1 MRVLK
6 TQVTYIVFLVAL
18 ALLISGC
25 QSMPSQGFSEQQKR
39 VLSQQGFEPIADDE
53 WMLSLSALILF
64 GFNDHQL
71 TDESRER
78 VQQLGKGLMDI
89 GITRIRIEGHADNMG
104 DPEYNLWLSQQR
116 ADAVAMEIS
125 ALGLPRDTVLTQ
137 GLGSM
142 FPVASNDTREGRAQ
156 NRRVTII
163 VSP

>member
-1 MRVLK
+1 
-6 TQVTYIVFLVAL
+6 
-18 ALLISGC
+18 
-25 QSMPSQGFSEQQKR
+25 
-39 VLSQQGFEPIADDE
+39 
-53 WMLSLSALILF
+53 MLSLSALILF